1 MVINRLFNYLLET
14 NYYFFCFLDLNRQ
27 EILRFIREMADIW
40 FYRAQITD
48 QTRCNICPPMG
59 ILFRNINLNYISNLS
74 YLQVQKLAL
83 NIMEQLVN
91 NGITHDFKVMG
102 SYYVLSALTLV
113 NNEAAES
120 LPWLYQSVA
129 Y

>member
-1 MVINRLFNYLLET
+1 
-14 NYYFFCFLDLNRQ
+14 
-27 EILRFIREMADIW
+27 
-40 FYRAQITD
+40 
-48 QTRCNICPPMG
+48 MG

-83 NIMEQLVN
+83 NIMEHLVN
-91 NGITHDFKVMG
+91 NGITRDFKIMG

-113 NNEAAES
+113 HSEAAES
-120 LPWLYQSVA
+120 LPWLYQSVS